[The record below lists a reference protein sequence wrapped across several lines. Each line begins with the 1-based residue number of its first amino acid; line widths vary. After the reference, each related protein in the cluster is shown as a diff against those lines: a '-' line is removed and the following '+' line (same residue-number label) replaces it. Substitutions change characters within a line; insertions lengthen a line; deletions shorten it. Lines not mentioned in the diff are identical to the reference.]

1 MKKILTAS
9 LLLTMLG
16 IPAAFA
22 ATDTNTT
29 YTEQF
34 IQRHTQKVIDAEKKL
49 QEQQKASEEASAAR
63 RQSAKDAWET
73 KKQEIKKQHEN
84 TQKAWEAKKQE
95 WQEQQKANQ
104 AESEKNKKEI
114 QQKIEKKK
122 QAWKDLLSE

>member
-9 LLLTMLG
+9 LLLAMLG
-16 IPAAFA
+16 VPAAFA
-22 ATDTNTT
+22 ETDTNTT

-34 IQRHTQKVIDAEKKL
+34 IQRHTQKIINAEKKL
-49 QEQQKASEEASAAR
+49 QEQQKANEEASAAR

-73 KKQEIKKQHEN
+73 KKQE
-84 TQKAWEAKKQE
+84 
-95 WQEQQKANQ
+95 WQNQQKASQ

-122 QAWKDLLSE
+122 QAWKDLLSD